1 MRNKKPIV
9 GLLVGTA
16 VFFIADL
23 LIEFIFKKIHWTD
36 ENKST
41 TSIMID
47 TIVKSVMFFFIMLY
61 LTKRAQKKQREK
73 ANES

>member
-1 MRNKKPIV
+1 MRNKKTIT
-9 GLLVGTA
+9 GLLAVTI

-23 LIEFIFKKIHWTD
+23 LLEFLFKKIHWTD

-47 TIVKSVMFFFIMLY
+47 IIVKSVIFFFIMLF
-61 LTKRAQKKQREK
+61 LTKKARKKQREK